1 MPRFPC
7 HIGVAFYN
15 IPGFSM
21 QWVLVLSKYRLF
33 EREVCCRTA
42 IETVNGWRE
51 SSETCAPSLAALYPT
66 ALFCGVVH
74 VAFSSKPMK
83 VLKELISE
91 IKLPPQGGQFL
102 GAELDIPERYVV
114 RIILRLCQAG
124 FFKLPTLDSNSL
136 ANLIRGG
143 LPVLLGA
150 QRHPTDDSFPVLRLA
165 KCKPSFGHN
174 HGPL

>member
-1 MPRFPC
+1 
-7 HIGVAFYN
+7 
-15 IPGFSM
+15 M

-33 EREVCCRTA
+33 EGEVWCSTA

-51 SSETCAPSLAALYPT
+51 SSETCAPSLAALYPM

-74 VAFSSKPMK
+74 VACALKPMK
-83 VLKELISE
+83 ELKELISE
-91 IKLPPQGGQFL
+91 IKLAPQGGQVFG

-114 RIILRLCQAG
+114 LVILRLCQAH
-124 FFKLPTLDSNSL
+124 FFKLPPLELESL
-136 ANLIRGG
+136 ANLIRGS

-165 KCKPSFGHN
+165 KRRPYFGRLH
-174 HGPL
+174 H